1 MTYISDGFVDGF
13 ESRLLLVVIHAP
25 VAVNHCDPML
35 IGALAVVGVHA
46 VIRTVIPLTVIH
58 VQALCIMV
66 EKRSKGGD
74 IYKNYENKSKVLII

>member
-35 IGALAVVGVHA
+35 IGALCSCWSTCSDPDGNSTHSYT
-46 VIRTVIPLTVIH
+46 RTGPLH
-58 VQALCIMV
+58 NGR

-74 IYKNYENKSKVLII
+74 IYKNYEK